1 MRLLYLAE
9 ALNMIGYPEKHG
21 HWTPRD
27 LLQGMC

>member
-9 ALNMIGYPEKHG
+9 ALNMIGYPEKQG
-21 HWTPRD
+21 HLTPRD